1 MGKQTVETIVEGGKA
16 VTGPAM
22 GQVLGP
28 LGVNIGDV
36 IAKINESTKDYAGM
50 KVPVKIVVDDQ
61 TKAFEIKV
69 GTPPASSLILK
80 EAGLEKGSSSQTEPV
95 GNISIE
101 QAAKIAKMKYG
112 DLLGNDLKN
121 KVKEILGS
129 CVTMGIKAE
138 NQDPRDIQQKIDAG
152 VYDSRLKEDAPKQ
165 G

>member
-16 VTGPAM
+16 AAGPAM

-36 IAKINESTKDYAGM
+36 IAKINEQTKDYAGM
-50 KVPVKIVVDDQ
+50 KVPVKVIVDDA
-61 TKAFEIKV
+61 TKEFEITV
-69 GTPPASSLILK
+69 GTPPASSLILA
-80 EAGLEKGSSSQTEPV
+80 EAGLEKGAQVQTEPV

-112 DLLGNDLKN
+112 DLLGVDLKN

-129 CVTMGIKAE
+129 CVTMGIKVE

-152 VYDSRLKEDAPKQ
+152 VYDSRLHED
-165 G
+165 